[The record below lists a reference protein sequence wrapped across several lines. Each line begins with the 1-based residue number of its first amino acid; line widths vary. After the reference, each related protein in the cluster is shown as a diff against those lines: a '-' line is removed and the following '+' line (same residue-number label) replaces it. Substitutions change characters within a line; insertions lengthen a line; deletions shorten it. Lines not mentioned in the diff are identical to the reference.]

1 MGHDA
6 TTTDLAPIRADE
18 DFDHGKLADYLRANL
33 PGVAGEIEVLQFPGG
48 HSNLTYL
55 ARMGGAEYV
64 VRRPPL
70 GPVAP
75 KAHDMGRE
83 FKILSRLWAVFP
95 PAPRALLFCEDAS
108 IIGAPFVVMERREGT
123 VIRGTWPAALP
134 DEPDFCRRVS
144 ESLIDTLADLHRVD
158 YKAAGLEDFG
168 KPEGFVE
175 RQVKGW
181 RDRWERAK
189 TRELPAVDELVA
201 WLIEKMPESPVASII
216 HNDYKFDNVMLD
228 PKDPSRISSIFDW
241 EMATIGDPMIDLGI
255 SLAYYAYI
263 HLPGSDG
270 RRFIPTKKPGFLGRD
285 ALLERYAAR
294 TGYDVSKIAYFEA
307 FAMFKNAVVLEQIY
321 VRFVKG
327 QTQDK
332 RFAALGPVVEPLV
345 RMGLDLAG
353 KSGL

>member
-1 MGHDA
+1 MGSA
-6 TTTDLAPIRADE
+6 TGTGDLAPIRADE
-18 DFDHGKLADYLRANL
+18 NFDHARLAEYLRENL
-33 PGVAGEIEVLQFPGG
+33 PDARGEIEVLQFPGG

-55 ARMGGAEYV
+55 ARFDGAEYV

-83 FKILSRLWAVFP
+83 FKILSRLSKVFP
-95 PAPRALLFCEDAS
+95 PAPAAVLFCEDTS
-108 IIGAPFVVMERREGT
+108 VIGAPFVVMERRQGI
-123 VIRGTWPAALP
+123 VIRSEWPAELP
-134 DEPDFCRRVS
+134 EDPGLCRRIS
-144 ESLIDTLADLHRVD
+144 ESLIDTLADLHTVD

-189 TRELPAVDELVA
+189 TRELPAVDQMVA
-201 WLIEKMPESPVASII
+201 WLIEKLPDSPVASII
-216 HNDYKFDNVMLD
+216 HNDYKLDNVMLD
-228 PKDPSRISSIFDW
+228 PADPGRISSIFDW
-241 EMATIGDPMIDLGI
+241 EMATLGDPLIDLGI
-255 SLAYYAYI
+255 TLGYYAYI

-270 RRFIPTKKPGFLGRD
+270 RRFIPTKKPGFLSRD
-285 ALLERYAAR
+285 QMLERYAAR
-294 TGYDVSKIAYFEA
+294 TGFDVSKIGYFEA

-345 RMGLDLAG
+345 KMGLDLAA